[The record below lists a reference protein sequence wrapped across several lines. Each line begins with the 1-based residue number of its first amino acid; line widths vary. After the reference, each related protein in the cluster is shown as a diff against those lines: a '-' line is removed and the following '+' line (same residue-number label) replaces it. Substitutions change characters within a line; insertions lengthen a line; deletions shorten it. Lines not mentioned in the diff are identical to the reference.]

1 MSQSSLF
8 RCSLDEIPRL
18 RVFIR
23 ESLAGLDEVT
33 LNQIVLAADEVC
45 TNAIIHGC
53 SREKS
58 ENITVTLSQLPG
70 KVLVEITDS
79 STPFPLMEKVSVDCV
94 EKIRKREKGGLG
106 LFLVQKIM
114 DEISVEAFGRQHVI
128 RMSKYIR

>member
-1 MSQSSLF
+1 MNHSCLF

-23 ESLAGLDEVT
+23 ESLAGLDEVI

-53 SREKS
+53 SREKA
-58 ENITVTLSQLPG
+58 ENMLVTLNQLPG
-70 KVLVEITDS
+70 KVLIEITDS
-79 STPFPLMEKVSVDCV
+79 STPFPITEKVSVDCA

-114 DEISVEAFGRQHVI
+114 DEISVEESGKQHVI